1 MQVYAA
7 GFENGPR
14 TGVSAGQYRCCGLC
28 VVCGVTFSLARIARG
43 IRGGSQGG
51 YRGESD
57 PWVSGGPGGHSD
69 EPPF

>member
-1 MQVYAA
+1 M
-7 GFENGPR
+7 
-14 TGVSAGQYRCCGLC
+14 
-28 VVCGVTFSLARIARG
+28 VCGVTFSLARIARG

-57 PWVSGGPGGHSD
+57 PWVSDGPGGHSD